1 MLTERRIRDAKP
13 APKPVI
19 LWDSQVAGL
28 GCKVFPSGR
37 KAFVL
42 SYRVA
47 GRKRL
52 ATLGRPSEMSLQ
64 MARERAAAEV
74 VRIRAGE
81 ADPLERRRQMREA
94 PTVADALA
102 RFFDE
107 VAPARIEAGRMTR
120 RTVDE
125 YRRQARRYV
134 EPMLGSLQVA
144 RVTRGDVERV
154 AAALAK
160 TPVLRN
166 RVLAFLARTFTLAE
180 LWEWRPQRTNP
191 VRGVERAREEARD
204 RILASSELSA
214 LSTALKELEK
224 VNPFPVAAIR
234 VAALT
239 GLRISETLSMAW
251 ENVDFE
257 TGRVVLPATKTG
269 KRVAPLATPVLD
281 LLAQLPRINGNPW
294 VFAAGRGAATTYRT
308 ARAVFA
314 EAAAAAGLPD
324 VRLHD
329 LRRSLATR
337 LAGAGVNAY
346 VLRDVLGHK
355 TLTMA
360 NRYVQA
366 ASDALTDAT
375 EKAAALTA
383 AAMAGGQPA
392 KTQGELRHG

>member
-1 MLTERRIRDAKP
+1 MLTERRVRDAKP

-19 LWDSQVAGL
+19 LWDSQVTGL

-47 GRKRL
+47 DRKRL
-52 ATLGRPSEMSLQ
+52 ATLGRPSEMSLRT
-64 MARERAAAEV
+64 AREMAAKEA

-81 ADPLERRRQMREA
+81 KDPLERRRQVREA
-94 PTVADALA
+94 PTVADVLA

-107 VAPARIEAGRMTR
+107 VAPARIEAGRLTR

-134 EPMLGSLQVA
+134 EPLLGSLKVA
-144 RVTRGDVERV
+144 RVTRGDIERV
-154 AAALAK
+154 AATLAK

-166 RVLAFLARTFTLAE
+166 RVLAFLSKVFNLTE
-180 LWEWRPQRTNP
+180 LWEWRPQQTNP

-214 LSTALKELEK
+214 LNTALKALEK
-224 VNPFPVAAIR
+224 ANPFPVAAIR
-234 VAALT
+234 VTAMT
-239 GLRISETLSMAW
+239 GLRISETLSMKW
-251 ENVDFE
+251 ENIDFE
-257 TGRVVLPATKTG
+257 TSRVVLPATKTG
-269 KRVAPLATPVLD
+269 RRIAPLAAPVLE
-281 LLAQLPRINGNPW
+281 LLEQLPHINGNPW

-314 EAAAAAGLPD
+314 EAATAAGLPD

-346 VLRDVLGHK
+346 TLRDVLGHK

-366 ASDALTDAT
+366 ASDALTNAT

-383 AAMAGGQPA
+383 AAMAGEQTA
-392 KTQGELRHG
+392 KP

>member
-13 APKPVI
+13 APKPVT
-19 LWDSQVAGL
+19 LWDSQVTGL

-52 ATLGRPSEMSLQ
+52 ATLGRPSEMSLRT
-64 MARERAAAEV
+64 AREMAAEEV

-81 ADPLERRRQMREA
+81 EDPLERRRRVREA
-94 PTVADALA
+94 PTVADVLA

-134 EPMLGSLQVA
+134 EPVLGSLQVA

-154 AAALAK
+154 AATLAK

-166 RVLAFLARTFTLAE
+166 RVLAFLSRVFTLAE
-180 LWEWRPQRTNP
+180 LWEWRPQQTNP

-204 RILASSELSA
+204 RILATSELYA
-214 LSTALKELEK
+214 LSKALKALEK
-224 VNPFPVAAIR
+224 ANPFPVAAIR
-234 VAALT
+234 VAAMT

-269 KRVAPLATPVLD
+269 RRIAPLATPVLE
-281 LLAQLPRINGNPW
+281 LLEQLPRINGNPW

-314 EAAAAAGLPD
+314 EAATVAGLPD

-346 VLRDVLGHK
+346 TLRDVLGHK

-366 ASDALTDAT
+366 ASDALTNAT

-383 AAMAGGQPA
+383 AAMAGEQPA
-392 KTQGELRHG
+392 KT

>member
-1 MLTERRIRDAKP
+1 MLTERRIRDAKS
-13 APKPVI
+13 APKPVT
-19 LWDSQVAGL
+19 LWDSQVTGL
-28 GCKVFPSGR
+28 GCRVFPSGR

-64 MARERAAAEV
+64 TAREMAAEEV

-134 EPMLGSLQVA
+134 EPVLGSLQVA
-144 RVTRGDVERV
+144 RVTRGDIERV
-154 AAALAK
+154 AATLAK
-160 TPVLRN
+160 TRVLRS
-166 RVLAFLARTFTLAE
+166 RVLAFLSRVFTLAE
-180 LWEWRPQRTNP
+180 LWEWRPQQTNP

-204 RILASSELSA
+204 RVLATSELYA
-214 LSTALKELEK
+214 LSAALKALEK

-234 VAALT
+234 VAAMT
-239 GLRISETLSMAW
+239 GLRISEILLMKW
-251 ENVDFE
+251 ENIDFE

-269 KRVAPLATPVLD
+269 RRIAPLAAPVLE
-281 LLAQLPRINGNPW
+281 LLEQLPRINGNPW

-314 EAAAAAGLPD
+314 EAATAAGLPD

-337 LAGAGVNAY
+337 LAGSGVNAY

-360 NRYVQA
+360 NRYVQV
-366 ASDALTDAT
+366 ASDALTNAT

-383 AAMAGGQPA
+383 AAMAGEQPA
-392 KTQGELRHG
+392 KT